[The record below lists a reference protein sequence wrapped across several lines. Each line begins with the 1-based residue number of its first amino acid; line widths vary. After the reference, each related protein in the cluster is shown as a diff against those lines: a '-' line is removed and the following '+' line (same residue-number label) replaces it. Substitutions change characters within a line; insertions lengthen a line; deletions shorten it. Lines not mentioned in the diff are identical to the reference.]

1 VPLTAGAER
10 ARRFQGSRRPQ
21 AGSRCPLVYRHASS
35 RYSTVHLVFDIFQG
49 IGVAAAVG
57 IRPFLPALVVGALAA
72 GDVQI
77 DFKGTDFAFLQHVP
91 FLLVM
96 VLGAIVVSLVERR
109 LGGERLQRRGPAAIL
124 GLIAAIVGALLF
136 AGALAQGHYASW
148 PGLIGGVICAGVG
161 IAATAPLFT
170 RVRGRLDATSQ
181 GALVLFAEGG
191 ALALAALSVLLP
203 PVGLIGLLGL
213 LWLLIAG
220 RGREQ
225 SKYAGLRILR

>member
-1 VPLTAGAER
+1 
-10 ARRFQGSRRPQ
+10 
-21 AGSRCPLVYRHASS
+21 
-35 RYSTVHLVFDIFQG
+35 VHLVFDIFQG

-96 VLGAIVVSLVERR
+96 VLGAIVVSLAERR
-109 LGGERLQRRGPAAIL
+109 LGGERLQRPGPAMVL
-124 GLIAAIVGALLF
+124 RIVAVVLGALLF
-136 AGALAQGHYASW
+136 GGALAQGHYASW
-148 PGLIGGVICAGVG
+148 PGYIGGVICAAVG

-170 RVRGRLDATSQ
+170 RVRGRLDAAAQ
-181 GALVLFAEGG
+181 GSLPLFAEGG
-191 ALALAALSVLLP
+191 AMVLAALSVLAP
-203 PVGLIGLLGL
+203 PVGLIGLAGL
-213 LWLLIAG
+213 LWLLLAG

-225 SKYAGLRILR
+225 DKYAGLRILR